1 MKHFGF
7 FSALLLLSLGLTGCM
22 TDSSLANY
30 KQERTDSL
38 YTFKSLWANF
48 EVPLTNGL
56 DVIELGNLA
65 NKEESKK
72 QYYLGW
78 LIPYDEKDCLSIRVR
93 SSLSVDEYYETNVLF
108 NKYKK
113 DPYWNFLPPKIP
125 HWYQIYDNRWVFYGG
140 ETGAD
145 SIVVLTFLY
154 YHNQVISISYYAD
167 SSGNNSRA
175 EEALATI
182 KFPSQ
187 SILGLYNTLSEEA
200 VSIFLGALIFLY
212 VVILSINSK
221 KNRIIWCGI
230 FMIFAFVWVYFHCN
244 IWHPVIP
251 RLLLSIGVALTF
263 PLSLLIQDIYYL
275 ITKKKA

>member
-7 FSALLLLSLGLTGCM
+7 FSALLLLSLGLTGCI

-56 DVIELGNLA
+56 DVIELGNLISKA
-65 NKEESKK
+65 ESRK
-72 QYYLGW
+72 QYQLGW
-78 LIPYDEKDCLSIRVR
+78 SIPYNGEDLLSIQVL

-125 HWYQIYDNRWVFYGG
+125 HWYQLLDNNWVFYGG

-145 SIVVLTFLY
+145 SITVLNFLY
-154 YHNQVISISYYAD
+154 YKNQVLSISYRAD

-175 EEALATI
+175 EEALAAI

-187 SILGLYNTLSEEA
+187 SAYTILLTLSEDM
-200 VSIFLGALIFLY
+200 VSIVLGALIFLY

-275 ITKKKA
+275 ITKKRA